1 MSTPGAPRF
10 DPLAY
15 DTNFFKVKMPEGTKM
30 IVQDGAYTSHIW
42 YTPYPIEHFRF
53 GSITEVANHD
63 SDVR

>member
-42 YTPYPIEHFRF
+42 YTP
-53 GSITEVANHD
+53 
-63 SDVR
+63 